1 MPLSSSGSA
10 GDVAMGVPV
19 QLGASPQVLPLP
31 AGDARSESTRSKSS
45 IESEVEE
52 GIVDEVEMLLEAY
65 FMQASK
71 QLPYACDSCRCH
83 AGLLVCESAD
93 EDG

>member
-1 MPLSSSGSA
+1 
-10 GDVAMGVPV
+10 MGVPV

-45 IESEVEE
+45 IESELEE

-65 FMQASK
+65 FMPVTRASAHPVA
-71 QLPYACDSCRCH
+71 LPTQKRTGGCTATRCLCRR
-83 AGLLVCESAD
+83 ST
-93 EDG
+93 